1 MRRCWF
7 ASALRVMPARMAAA
21 LGVSCSRPSGDK
33 VDGLIP
39 CDDDGRVA
47 TVGRVPARRRAE
59 PEDSVADVVAAL
71 DDAAVRELVVAAAET
86 HPDVERAVRLAVAG
100 PSTRLGLLR
109 AMVDDDLR
117 TRRFL
122 DWRQAS
128 EWAAEAQPAV
138 RALAD
143 EVATQP
149 SPELVELLER
159 ALGHV
164 IKVILRAD
172 DSNGSIGDLTG
183 QLLELHAVACDSGT
197 TDPLRLAKWM
207 IRFAFDDQDFFN
219 LDPVRYAPA
228 LGESG
233 LAAFRREVARRTSV
247 KPDDYAAR
255 HAQERLAVL
264 DRDVA
269 GIVDLL
275 GGDQTRPHQ
284 FIAVAEAML
293 ELDLEDEALAWAR
306 RGIDETSGWQVA
318 KLFEIAASIN
328 DRRRDLRAVL
338 DLRREQLRSM
348 PTAAHYALLR
358 SAAEQ
363 CECWE
368 TERPTARALLAAR
381 DTGELVDAL
390 LADDDD
396 DAAWA
401 TAQAAV
407 GWEPGAGRRLRLAK
421 ARESSSPTEAA
432 GAYLALVDIV
442 LEKADR
448 RAYQEAV
455 RHLKAA
461 RRAAEIGGILPFFGA
476 QMERLREQHK
486 RRPTFIEL
494 LDKADLR

>member
-1 MRRCWF
+1 M
-7 ASALRVMPARMAAA
+7 
-21 LGVSCSRPSGDK
+21 
-33 VDGLIP
+33 
-39 CDDDGRVA
+39 
-47 TVGRVPARRRAE
+47 PARRRAE
-59 PEDSVADVVAAL
+59 PGGTVADAVAAL

-86 HPDVERAVRLAVAG
+86 HPEVERAVRMAAAG
-100 PSTRLGLLR
+100 PATRMGLLR

-122 DWRQAS
+122 DWREAS
-128 EWAAEAQPAV
+128 EWAAEARPV
-138 RALAD
+138 VGALTD

-149 SPELVELLER
+149 SRELIDLLER
-159 ALGHV
+159 AVGHV

-183 QLLELHAVACDSGT
+183 QLLELHALACDSGT
-197 TDPLRLAKWM
+197 ADPLRLAKWM

-228 LGESG
+228 LGEPG
-233 LAAFRREVARRTSV
+233 LAAYRRAVDQRWSV
-247 KPDDYAAR
+247 KPDCFAAR
-255 HAQERLAVL
+255 YAQERLAVF

-269 GIVDLL
+269 RIVDLL
-275 GGDQTRPHQ
+275 GGDQSRPHQ
-284 FIAVAEAML
+284 FIAVAEAL
-293 ELDLEDEALAWAR
+293 RELDLDDEALVWAR

-318 KLFEIAASIN
+318 KLFEIASAIN

-338 DLRREQLRSM
+338 DLRREQLTSM

-358 SAAEQ
+358 SAAER

-390 LADDDD
+390 LADGDD

-401 TAQAAV
+401 TTQAAV
-407 GWEPGAGRRLRLAK
+407 DWEPGAGRRLRLAK
-421 ARESSSPTEAA
+421 ARESSAPTEAA

-461 RRAAEIGGILPFFGA
+461 RRAAEAGGILPFFGA
-476 QMERLREQHK
+476 QIERLREQHK
-486 RRPTFIEL
+486 RRPTLIEL
-494 LDKADLR
+494 LDNASLR

>member
-1 MRRCWF
+1 
-7 ASALRVMPARMAAA
+7 MPAR
-21 LGVSCSRPSGDK
+21 RP
-33 VDGLIP
+33 V
-39 CDDDGRVA
+39 
-47 TVGRVPARRRAE
+47 E
-59 PEDSVADVVAAL
+59 PEDTFADAVSAL

-86 HPDVERAVRLAVAG
+86 HPDVERAVRLAAAG

-109 AMVDDDLR
+109 SMVDDDLR

-122 DWRQAS
+122 DWREAS
-128 EWAAEAQPAV
+128 EWAAEAQPV
-138 RALAD
+138 VGALAD

-149 SPELVELLER
+149 SRELVELLER

-183 QLLELHAVACDSGT
+183 RLLGLHALACDSGT
-197 TDPLRLAKWM
+197 ADPLRLARWM

-219 LDPVRYAPA
+219 LDPVRYAAA
-228 LGESG
+228 LGEPG
-233 LAAFRREVARRTSV
+233 LAAYRREVDQRSSV
-247 KPDDYAAR
+247 KPDGFAAR

-269 GIVDLL
+269 RIIDLL
-275 GGDQTRPHQ
+275 GGDQSRPHQ

-293 ELDLEDEALAWAR
+293 DLEDEALAWTR

-328 DRRRDLRAVL
+328 DRRRDLQAVL
-338 DLRREQLRSM
+338 DLRRDQFTSM

-358 SAAEQ
+358 GAADR

-368 TERPTARALLAAR
+368 TERSTARALLAER
-381 DTGELVDAL
+381 DIGELVDAL
-390 LADDDD
+390 LGDGDA

-401 TAQAAV
+401 AAQAAV

-421 ARESSSPTEAA
+421 ARESSSPREAA
-432 GAYLALVDIV
+432 GAYFALVDMI
-442 LEKADR
+442 LQKADR

-461 RRAAEIGGILPFFGA
+461 RRAADAGGIPPFFGA
-476 QMERLREQHK
+476 QIERLREQHR

>member
-1 MRRCWF
+1 
-7 ASALRVMPARMAAA
+7 MPARR
-21 LGVSCSRPSGDK
+21 G
-33 VDGLIP
+33 
-39 CDDDGRVA
+39 
-47 TVGRVPARRRAE
+47 AE
-59 PEDSVADVVAAL
+59 PEGTVADVVAAL
-71 DDAAVRELVVAAAET
+71 DEAAVRQLLVAAAET

-109 AMVDDDLR
+109 SMVDDDLR

-122 DWRQAS
+122 DWREAS
-128 EWAAEAQPAV
+128 EWAVEAHLV
-138 RALAD
+138 VSALAD

-149 SPELVELLER
+149 TRELVELLER

-172 DSNGSIGDLTG
+172 DSNASIGDLAG
-183 QLLELHAVACDSGT
+183 QLLELHALACDSGT
-197 TDPLRLAKWM
+197 ADPLRLAKWM
-207 IRFAFDDQDFFN
+207 IRFSFDDQDFFN

-228 LGESG
+228 LGEPG
-233 LAAFRREVARRTSV
+233 LAAYRRAVDQRRSA
-247 KPDDYAAR
+247 KPDGFAAR

-264 DRDVA
+264 DSDVA
-269 GIVDLL
+269 RIVDLL
-275 GGDQTRPHQ
+275 AGDQSRPHQ

-318 KLFEIAASIN
+318 KLFEIASSIN

-338 DLRREQLRSM
+338 DLRREQLTSM

-358 SAAEQ
+358 RAADR
-363 CECWE
+363 CDCWE

-390 LADDDD
+390 LADGDD

-407 GWEPGAGRRLRLAK
+407 DWEPGAGRRLRLAK

-432 GAYLALVDIV
+432 RAYFALVDIV

-461 RRAAEIGGILPFFGA
+461 RRAADTGGILLFFGA
-476 QMERLREQHK
+476 QIERLREQHK
-486 RRPTFIEL
+486 RRPTFIGL